1 MHFSKDA
8 FNATSTKKAQGRA
21 EVALSVLGLF
31 FAHFLL
37 LVRKPFRKTNFKPSK
52 VYTSLIKR
60 GYFLSEYLY
69 SSCCVIARC
78 LWSALNCLE
87 AGCWVFLLV
96 CLSLASS
103 LLWFV
108 LLPWFAWQTERC
120 SEVLLAI
127 ISEQG

>member
-1 MHFSKDA
+1 MLSTPQVQSPGPSRGGA
-8 FNATSTKKAQGRA
+8 FCSGSFLCSLSPTSP
-21 EVALSVLGLF
+21 
-31 FAHFLL
+31 
-37 LVRKPFRKTNFKPSK
+37 KPFRKTNFKPSK